1 MTAEQQKAKELID
14 KYYPYAKMQSSGFL
28 VSNEDFYIENAKQCS
43 FICVDDEIKIL
54 QNLKNKLQSM
64 ALLDS
69 TFEVMGLID
78 ELQQVKHEII
88 NYKN

>member
-1 MTAEQQKAKELID
+1 MTAEQQKKAKELIKKFKPHARYWD
-14 KYYPYAKMQSSGFL
+14 CYNDEPL
-28 VSNEDFYIENAKQCS
+28 EEDNAKECAL
-43 FICVDDEIKIL
+43 ICVDDEIKIL
-54 QNLKNKLQSM
+54 QNLKNKLESM

-78 ELQQVKHEII
+78 ELQQVRNEII

>member
-1 MTAEQQKAKELID
+1 MTAEQQKAKELIKKYSQLLSSDSWYERD
-14 KYYPYAKMQSSGFL
+14 K
-28 VSNEDFYIENAKQCS
+28 IKQCAL
-43 FICVDDEIKIL
+43 ICIDDEIKIL

-78 ELQQVKHEII
+78 ELQQVRNEII